1 MSKEEVRQAVGPARR
16 EGGMI
21 ALVPTMGALH
31 EGHLSL
37 VRAARSRA
45 DVVAVSIFVN
55 PTQFGAG
62 EDLAA
67 YPRDLDRDLG
77 LLSGEG
83 VDFVFTPS
91 PETMYA
97 PDAATVVDPGVIGT
111 MLEGAVRPGHFQ
123 GVATVVTK
131 LLAII
136 APDLACFGE
145 KDYQQLLVVRRLVR
159 DLDLPVT
166 IVACETVREID
177 GLALSS
183 RNTYLSPAER
193 AAAPS
198 LYRSLSEAV
207 RRAERGETDV
217 AALERTMRDAAAHEP
232 ALTLDYAVIADEATL
247 EPLTAL
253 PLGMRAR
260 ALISGRIAT
269 THLIDNVAIVGG
281 DLKPAWQKY
290 GSALG
295 E

>member
-207 RRAERGETDV
+207 RRAERGEPAV

>member
-1 MSKEEVRQAVGPARR
+1 
-16 EGGMI
+16 MI
-21 ALVPTMGALH
+21 ALVPTRGALH

-183 RNTYLSPAER
+183 RNTYLS
-193 AAAPS
+193 
-198 LYRSLSEAV
+198 
-207 RRAERGETDV
+207 RAERGETDV